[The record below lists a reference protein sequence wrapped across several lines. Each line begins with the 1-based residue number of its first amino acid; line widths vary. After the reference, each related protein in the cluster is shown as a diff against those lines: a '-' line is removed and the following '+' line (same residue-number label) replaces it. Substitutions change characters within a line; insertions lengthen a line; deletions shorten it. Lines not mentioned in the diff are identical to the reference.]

1 MKRILGLLQIIL
13 LLFVTLFIPH
23 KVFGIDKFNTDF
35 QNYYRVDPN
44 GNTHVT
50 FVINQ
55 TNNLS
60 VVYATDFGFNIN
72 ETKVSNVKVTDEG
85 ITIIPD
91 IVKTLNQTTISFPFA
106 NKVVGKDKVHTFI
119 IEYDTSDIATE
130 FGNTWEINIPRL
142 ETDDNVSSRE
152 VIITVPST
160 FPTPAYI
167 DPKPDTVNNNAYYF
181 SGDRLSDKAISA
193 VFGQIQYFKGNIS
206 YHLVNDSDSDISTEI
221 AIPPDTAYQTV
232 YIDKITP
239 KPLQVTTDED
249 GNFLATYQ
257 LKGNSKTDVS
267 LSIYIKLSFTPKSTN
282 KTPTDKY
289 LLANDIWNFD
299 NGVFTTP
306 DIKNLVSP
314 KSIYDYVVDKLK
326 YDYEKV
332 NRQQS
337 QKTPAAESLIN
348 SQSAICTDF
357 ANVFVAIA
365 RKSGI
370 PSRELEGFGISENQ
384 DLKPLSLTQ
393 DVLHAWP
400 EYFDRSTGTWIQIDP
415 TWANTTRGIDYFN
428 KLDFNHIVFA
438 IHGVSPDYPIPAG
451 GYKYKDEKSK
461 DVSIEPTNPVAF
473 PEPTFTISS
482 TDQEDDI
489 LIVNVVNNTG
499 VSYSGNTIAEKSDYI
514 NETEQRISVP
524 PLGTTEMK
532 FKIIKRPIIG
542 QIKTKAIIYLNGQRF
557 EQTITIEPIIPQIA
571 FFSLIGVVLAGI
583 ALLARHLYLRR
594 QKQKTIIYR

>member
-1 MKRILGLLQIIL
+1 MKRISGTIQIIL
-13 LLFVTLFIPH
+13 LLIVTLTIPH

-50 FVINQ
+50 FLINQ

-72 ETKVSNVKVTDEG
+72 ETKISNVKVTDEG
-85 ITIIPD
+85 TTIIPD

-106 NKVVGKDKVHTFI
+106 NKIVGKDKVHTFI

-130 FGNTWEINIPRL
+130 FGNTWQINIPRL
-142 ETDDNVSSRE
+142 ETDENVSSRE
-152 VIITVPST
+152 VILTVPGS

-167 DPKPDTVNNNAYYF
+167 DPKPDTINKNAYYF
-181 SGDRLSDKAISA
+181 SGDRLSNKAISA
-193 VFGQIQYFKGNIS
+193 VFGQTQFYKGSIS
-206 YHLVNDSDSDISTEI
+206 YHLVNDSDSPVTTEI
-221 AIPPDTAYQTV
+221 AIPPNTAYQTIFIEK
-232 YIDKITP
+232 IDP
-239 KPLQVTTDED
+239 KPLQISSDED
-249 GNFLATYQ
+249 GNFLAKYR
-257 LKGNSKTDVS
+257 LESNSKTDVN
-267 LSIYIKLSFTPKSTN
+267 LSIYIKLNFIPK
-282 KTPTDKY
+282 PTTIIPSDK
-289 LLANDIWNFD
+289 LLLSNDIWNFD

-306 DIKNLVSP
+306 DIKNLISA
-314 KSIYDYVVDKLK
+314 KSIYDFVADKLK

-370 PSRELEGFGISENQ
+370 PARELEGFGISENQ

-400 EYFDRSTGTWIQIDP
+400 EYFDRNNSTWIQIDP
-415 TWANTTRGIDYFN
+415 TWSNTTRGIDYFN

-461 DVSIEPTNPVAF
+461 DVSIEPTDPVTF
-473 PEPTFTISS
+473 PEPTFTILSS
-482 TDQEDDI
+482 NQEDNSLKI
-489 LIVNVVNNTG
+489 NVSNNTG
-499 VSYSGNTIAEKSDYI
+499 VSYSGNTIAEKGDYI
-514 NETEQRISVP
+514 NETEQQINIP
-524 PLGTTEMK
+524 PFGTTEMK
-532 FKIIKRPIIG
+532 FKVIKQPLIG
-542 QIKTKAIIYLNGQRF
+542 QIKTKAIIYINGQRF

-571 FFSLIGVVLAGI
+571 FFSVIGVILAGI
-583 ALLARHLYLRR
+583 TFLARHLYLRR